1 MGKRLER
8 KMLRLMA
15 GGRPVA
21 LDAGSASF
29 KRLARLAFLA
39 EQFGYEYA
47 DLRRK
52 ERSFIL
58 HLEPDLRPRAWE
70 LAAEN
75 RRTYPRAAEGGP
87 LPVPDAGTIALFR
100 ARMMS
105 DLKRTTSLL
114 EALAY
119 TGVAF
124 IISAV
129 GIGFEFGDDRATALT
144 IAGVVVAA
152 EAVFV
157 TALILWGRRANRR
170 AAALLEAAGFTRVP
184 DENGRLRH
192 VPPGDEGRTAGH
204 GNPFAGGGS
213 R

>member
-1 MGKRLER
+1 MGNRLER
-8 KMLRLMA
+8 KMLRLLA
-15 GGRPVA
+15 GGEPVA
-21 LDAGSASF
+21 LGASSASF
-29 KRLARLAFLA
+29 KKLARLAFLA

-52 ERSFIL
+52 DRGFTL
-58 HLEPDLRPRAWE
+58 HLEPDLRPRARE

-75 RRTYPRAAEGGP
+75 RRRYPRAAEGGP

-105 DLKRTTSLL
+105 DVKRAASL
-114 EALAY
+114 ENLAY
-119 TGVAF
+119 VGLAF

-129 GIGFEFGDDRATALT
+129 GVGFEFGDDRAAAFT

-152 EAVFV
+152 EAAFI
-157 TALILWGRRANRR
+157 TALLLWGRRANRT

-184 DENGRLRH
+184 DERGRLRY
-192 VPPGDEGRTAGH
+192 VPPADAAR
-204 GNPFAGGGS
+204 P

>member
-8 KMLRLMA
+8 KMLRLLA
-15 GGRPVA
+15 GGEPVA
-21 LDAGSASF
+21 LGTRRTSF
-29 KRLARLAFLA
+29 NGIARLAFLA

-47 DLRRK
+47 DLRTEK
-52 ERSFIL
+52 RSFTL
-58 HLEPDLRPRAWE
+58 HLEPDLRPRARE

-75 RRTYPRAAEGGP
+75 RRRYPRAAEGGQ

-105 DLKRTTSLL
+105 DLKRRGSLL
-114 EALAY
+114 ETLAY
-119 TGVAF
+119 IGVAF
-124 IISAV
+124 TISAV
-129 GIGFEFGDDRATALT
+129 GFGFELGDDRAAAFT
-144 IAGVVVAA
+144 IAGVLVAA
-152 EAVFV
+152 EAAAI
-157 TALILWGRRANRR
+157 TALVLWGRRAHRR

-184 DENGRLRH
+184 DESGRLRH
-192 VPPGDEGRTAGH
+192 VPPGDEQRPAGH